1 MLRIM
6 LVDDESNVTR
16 ALRRTLTRS
25 LPGESFSIETFDDP
39 RLALERAG
47 EVDFALVI
55 SDYRMPPMDGVE
67 FLMRFRIMQPDAVRL
82 ILSASS
88 DVEGLLAAI
97 NQAGA
102 FRYILKPWDDI
113 DLAYIVREALLA
125 FKEQSASWKGV
136 PKSGNGRGWKPRS
149 LVSRRCAGGRLARS
163 CLTTRIEKPPTPEKQ
178 MKLSHPTGLPSYV
191 RSGAA
196 LEQTSTSASGRRVS
210 SVFR

>member
-88 DVEGLLAAI
+88 DVEG
-97 NQAGA
+97 QAGA

-125 FKEQSASWKGV
+125 FKEQSA
-136 PKSGNGRGWKPRS
+136 NR
-149 LVSRRCAGGRLARS
+149 RLADEASARELEMS
-163 CLTTRIEKPPTPEKQ
+163 PEERERQRLEAEEPGITK
-178 MKLSHPTGLPSYV
+178 V
-191 RSGAA
+191 RWG
-196 LEQTSTSASGRRVS
+196 SAGEVLLDDEDREAPNS
-210 SVFR
+210 

>member
-1 MLRIM
+1 MFRIM

-47 EVDFALVI
+47 EVDFALVV

-88 DVEGLLAAI
+88 DVEALLAAI

-102 FRYILKPWDDI
+102 FRYILKPWDDA
-113 DLAYIVREALLA
+113 DLAYIVREALLI
-125 FKEQSASWKGV
+125 FREQSA
-136 PKSGNGRGWKPRS
+136 NR
-149 LVSRRCAGGRLARS
+149 RLAEEACAREMEMS
-163 CLTTRIEKPPTPEKQ
+163 PEERERQRLEAEEPGITK
-178 MKLSHPTGLPSYV
+178 V
-191 RSGAA
+191 RWG
-196 LEQTSTSASGRRVS
+196 SAGEVLLDGEDREASNS
-210 SVFR
+210 